1 MIYSLPYIILALL
14 FLIIWFFFE
23 KRGKNVSAFCSIIFI
38 FFYGF
43 RGFVAWDW
51 MSYYTRFNLPVEF
64 ITDVYSSELGFAWTC
79 IIIKSI
85 FDNYHFFIFV
95 LTIIDLW
102 LLFKIFKRYAK
113 RNIALMFF
121 FFVVFYTPSE
131 IDLLRN
137 FKAILLF
144 YFSLQYYIDRKYL
157 KYILINLI
165 GLSFHS
171 SSIIYLVISF
181 IIFRQL
187 NRKLILLLFIIGN
200 VLFLKQEGIFTL
212 IFEKISSIY
221 DIGIYQVLFDGY
233 LNSDKFSSQY
243 GVSFGYIERLISFVF
258 VYKFYNLIIS
268 KDKKREPVIN
278 LFYSFIFINLYFS
291 DLTIV
296 VERMGNLFRFSY
308 IILCPVIYDSINLK
322 FLKKTY
328 LGFIIIFSIT
338 RFHVFTNNIFY
349 EYENILFGAKSY
361 FERKALIEKYIDD
374 VDQ

>member
-1 MIYSLPYIILALL
+1 MIYSFPYIFIALL
-14 FLIIWFFFE
+14 FLFLWFFYE
-23 KRGKNVSAFCSIIFI
+23 KRGKNVSAICSIIFI

-51 MSYYTRFNLPVEF
+51 MSYYTRFGLPVEF
-64 ITDVYSSELGFAWTC
+64 IPDVYSSELGFAWTC

-85 FDNYHFFIFV
+85 LDNYHFFIFV

-102 LLFKIFKRYAK
+102 LLFEIFKRYAK

-131 IDLLRN
+131 FDLLRN
-137 FKAILLF
+137 IKSILLF
-144 YFSLQYYIDRKYL
+144 YFSLKYFFEKKYL

-165 GLSFHS
+165 GLSFHT
-171 SSIIYLVISF
+171 SSIIYLFISI
-181 IIFRQL
+181 IIFRPL
-187 NRKLILLLFIIGN
+187 NRKLIFLLFILGN

-221 DIGIYQVLFDGY
+221 DIGIYQVLFDSY

-243 GVSFGYIERLISFVF
+243 GISFGYVERFISFVL
-258 VYKFYNLIIS
+258 VYKYYNLIVL
-268 KDKKREPVIN
+268 KNKELYPVVN
-278 LFYSFIFINLYFS
+278 LFYFFVFINLYFS

-296 VERMGNLFRFSY
+296 VERIGNLFRFSY
-308 IILCPVIYDSINLK
+308 VILCPIIYESINLR
-322 FLKKTY
+322 FLKKAY
-328 LGFIIIFSIT
+328 ISFIIIFSIT
-338 RFHVFTNNIFY
+338 RFHIFTNNIFY
-349 EYENILFGAKSY
+349 DYENILFGAKSY
-361 FERKALIEKYIDD
+361 IERKALIEKYIED